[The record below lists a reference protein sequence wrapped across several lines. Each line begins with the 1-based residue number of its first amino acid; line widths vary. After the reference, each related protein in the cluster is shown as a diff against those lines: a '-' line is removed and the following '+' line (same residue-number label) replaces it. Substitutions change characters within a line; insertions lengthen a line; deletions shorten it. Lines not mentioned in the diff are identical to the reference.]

1 MLDGASKSGEAD
13 GICEKFILGL
23 CDSRRRCE
31 KLLSFEIF
39 FFKAFLS
46 FSASSRMKLK
56 AN

>member
-1 MLDGASKSGEAD
+1 MERED

-23 CDSRRRCE
+23 SDRQRRYE
-31 KLLSFEIF
+31 KLLSFEV

-46 FSASSRMKLK
+46 LSASSRMMLK